1 MKQTLLTF
9 LVAAALLAVGIPARA
24 TETKPKA
31 KPGRLEKS
39 FTVESKYLV
48 MPIQNKGKGNTVI
61 QLYVGAEKVRS
72 YKVQLAPTA
81 AEADWY
87 AFFTIENYKGKPARV
102 AVESATEE
110 GFAHHS
116 GRRELL

>member
-48 MPIQNKGKGNTVI
+48 MQGNRI
-61 QLYVGAEKVRS
+61 
-72 YKVQLAPTA
+72 
-81 AEADWY
+81 
-87 AFFTIENYKGKPARV
+87 
-102 AVESATEE
+102 
-110 GFAHHS
+110 
-116 GRRELL
+116 